1 MPASSLW
8 EKIGVTVANIGAI
21 DKSPSTLLL
30 PAANLFPMKPVI
42 FGLSGETLTA
52 DERAFFVDANPAG
65 YILFRRNIL
74 DKAQVRALTDDLR
87 ALHGRDDLLI
97 MIDQEG
103 GRVARMQ
110 APVWPAFPPGA
121 VFDRLYDI
129 APSSAIAAARANAQ
143 AIALTLAEVGIT
155 VDALPLLDVRQEGAS
170 DIMGDRTLG
179 AEPLRV
185 AALGRAVL
193 EGLEAGGVVG
203 IVKHMPGHGRAL
215 VDSHLDLPT
224 VTADAAALETD
235 LAPFR
240 TLRGAAMGMTAH
252 IVYTAWD
259 AERPASLSPT
269 VIGEIIRG
277 RIGFDGLLMSD
288 DLDMKA
294 LKGDIPA
301 LAAGVVAAG
310 CDIALNCWG
319 RMDEMVGIAGA
330 LPEMS
335 AVSRARLDRAM
346 ARAGSV
352 ADMPPLEDL
361 LATRD
366 TLLALA

>member
-1 MPASSLW
+1 
-8 EKIGVTVANIGAI
+8 
-21 DKSPSTLLL
+21 
-30 PAANLFPMKPVI
+30 MKPVI
-42 FGLSGETLTA
+42 FGLSGETITP
-52 DERAFFVDANPAG
+52 DERAFFAEAEPAG
-65 YILFRRNIL
+65 YILFRRNIA
-74 DKAQVRALTDDLR
+74 DKAQLRALTDDLR
-87 ALHGRDDLLI
+87 SLHGRDDLLI

-121 VFDRLYDI
+121 IFDRLYDV
-129 APSSAIAAARANAQ
+129 APSSAIAAARANAR
-143 AIALTLAEVGIT
+143 AIATTLAETGIT

-179 AEPLRV
+179 AEPMRV

-193 EGLEAGGVVG
+193 QGLADGGVVG
-203 IVKHMPGHGRAL
+203 IVKHMPGHGRAM
-215 VDSHLDLPT
+215 VDSHHELPV
-224 VTADAAALETD
+224 VTADEAALETD

-240 TLRGAAMGMTAH
+240 TLRNAPMGMTAH
-252 IVYTAWD
+252 VVYTAWD
-259 AERPASLSPT
+259 ADRPASLSPT
-269 VIGEIIRG
+269 VIEDIIRQ

-310 CDIALNCWG
+310 CDLALNCWG
-319 RMDEMVGIAGA
+319 RMDDMTGIAER
-330 LPEMS
+330 LPDIS
-335 AVSRARLDRAM
+335 AASRDRLDRAM
-346 ARAGSV
+346 ASV
-352 ADMPPLEDL
+352 ARVVEGPPLEEL

-366 TLLALA
+366 ALLAPVLA

>member
-1 MPASSLW
+1 
-8 EKIGVTVANIGAI
+8 
-21 DKSPSTLLL
+21 
-30 PAANLFPMKPVI
+30 MKPVI

-52 DERAFFVDANPAG
+52 DERAFFCEAQPAG
-65 YILFRRNIL
+65 YIMFRRNIA
-74 DKAQVRALTDDLR
+74 DRAQLRALTDALCD
-87 ALHGRDDLLI
+87 LHGRDDLLI

-110 APVWPAFPPGA
+110 PPVWPAFPPGA
-121 VFDRLYDI
+121 VFDRLYDL
-129 APSSAIAAARANAQ
+129 APSSAIAAARANAR

-179 AEPLRV
+179 ADPMRV
-185 AALGRAVL
+185 AALGRATL
-193 EGLEAGGVVG
+193 EGLADGGVVG

-215 VDSHLDLPT
+215 VDSHLHLP
-224 VTADAAALETD
+224 VVDANLNALETD

-240 TLRGAAMGMTAH
+240 TLKSAPMGMTAH
-252 IVYTAWD
+252 VVYTAWD
-259 AERPASLSPT
+259 ADRPASLSPT
-269 VIGEIIRG
+269 IIEEIIRQ

-294 LKGDIPA
+294 LNGAIPD

-310 CDIALNCWG
+310 CDLALNCWG
-319 RMDEMVGIAGA
+319 RMDDMVGIAQA
-330 LPEMS
+330 LPDIS
-335 AVSRARLDRAM
+335 AAGRARLDRAM
-346 ARAGSV
+346 ASV
-352 ADMPPLEDL
+352 VRGGDQPLLEEL

-366 TLLALA
+366 TLLGLVVA